1 MKHILQLLI
10 FSLLFSCSSQEGGE
24 ECFSPDLI
32 AHGGGAVD
40 SCIYTNSRE
49 AMELAFEKGYHFVEF
64 DLLFTSDSVLVA
76 AHSWSD
82 FNAMTDSA
90 HLGDMVPSFGDFA
103 SRKIL
108 GRYTPL
114 SAAEINTFFELHD
127 SLFLVTDK
135 VSDPDILQRYFPNL
149 KKRMVVE
156 AFSYQHYINLQNEG
170 YHLVMYSCI
179 ASDVYSVLFKNL
191 LFSRLFPGKRIEWM
205 AVHTSA
211 FDIPFFKF
219 INRVR
224 RFNIALFTVDDLDS
238 LPSEQTGRATM
249 IYTNYM
255 LP

>member
-1 MKHILQLLI
+1 MRRLLP
-10 FSLLFSCSSQEGGE
+10 LLLLPLFLSCVTQERVE
-24 ECFSPDLI
+24 RANLI
-32 AHGGGAVD
+32 AHAGGAID
-40 SCIYTNSRE
+40 SCVYTNSRE
-49 AMELAFEKGYHFVEF
+49 ALELAAKNGYGFIEF
-64 DLLFTSDSVLVA
+64 DFQFTSDSVLVA

-82 FNAMTDSA
+82 FNEMTDSA
-90 HLGDMVPSFGDFA
+90 HLGDTAPSYDDFS
-103 SRKIL
+103 SRKIH

-114 SAAEINTFFELHD
+114 SASDINDFFELND
-127 SLFLVTDK
+127 GLFLVTDK

-156 AFSYQHYINLQNEG
+156 AFTYQHYINLQNEG
-170 YHLVMYSCI
+170 YHLVMYSCM

-219 INRVR
+219 INKVR

-238 LPSEQTGRATM
+238 IPAEHSNRARM